1 MCFLHSVEY
10 GLLVLSIAR
19 PAQDL
24 VGGVLS
30 VLWTSRRCEESFFW
44 HPDDRHYNRVIKTP
58 RRWTAIL
65 PSKDKQQ

>member
-10 GLLVLSIAR
+10 RLLVLSIAR

-30 VLWTSRRCEESFFW
+30 VLWTSRRCEESFFLA
-44 HPDDRHYNRVIKTP
+44 HIIILPDDRHYNRAIKNT
-58 RRWTAIL
+58 
-65 PSKDKQQ
+65 S